1 MKDLSGEILQAL
13 VKAPHGRKQQ
23 ALKLLRGEVSPEPNR
38 DEPLLY
44 SVSQAARVLGVSR
57 TTLWRMCQSG
67 HLSKVPVMSGTYRVR
82 RADIEAIAR
91 DGVLDPKGGAS

>member
-13 VKAPHGRKQQ
+13 VKAPPGRKQQ
-23 ALKLLRGEVSPEPNR
+23 ALKLLRGEALPDTHR

-67 HLSKVPVMSGTYRVR
+67 YLSKVPVMTGTYRIR
-82 RADIEAIAR
+82 RTDIEAIAR
-91 DGVLDPKGGAS
+91 DGVLAEKGGAS